1 MAFST
6 FAAPYTRKEF
16 PDQFDTHTFGPFN
29 AANLNNIRVPLF
41 VLDRD
46 CDIESIT
53 LRWATSGSNHEITIY
68 KAASGTA
75 LGSGTGIGS
84 GNTTGLTPNTPYSLG
99 PLSEHQN
106 LAAGTLI
113 GIGGGSGLATLAGLV
128 LTVRTKNRR
137 SLQSDGNQ
145 KVWRGD

>member
-16 PDQFDTHTFGPFN
+16 PDQFDTHVFGPF
-29 AANLNNIRVPLF
+29 AAADLNNTRLPLM

-46 CDIESIT
+46 ADVESVT
-53 LRWATSGSNHEITIY
+53 ARWSASGSNHEITIY

-75 LGSGTGIGS
+75 LTSGTSIGS
-84 GNTTGLTPNTPYSLG
+84 GNTTGLAANTAYSLG
-99 PLSEHQN
+99 PLSGQHN
-106 LAAGTLI
+106 LEAGTLL
-113 GIGGGSGLATLAGLV
+113 GIGGGSGLATLAGLMV
-128 LTVRTKNRR
+128 TVRTKNRR
-137 SLQSDGNQ
+137 SLQSDGGH